1 MYVCVRIYVRVNY
14 AYIIYLCIYLFMHTI
29 HIFANYV
36 YIYICKLSLYMDAR
50 IWKSI
55 ADQWQAAMKLYVQI
69 AQVKT

>member
-1 MYVCVRIYVRVNY
+1 MHILYIYVF
-14 AYIIYLCIYLFMHTI
+14 IYLCILY
-29 HIFANYV
+29 IFLLIM
-36 YIYICKLSLYMDAR
+36 YIYIYIFKLSLYMDAR

>member
-14 AYIIYLCIYLFMHTI
+14 AYIFIYLCILY
-29 HIFANYV
+29 IFLLIM
-36 YIYICKLSLYMDAR
+36 YIYIYIFKLSLYMDAR

>member
-1 MYVCVRIYVRVNY
+1 MHIYVF
-14 AYIIYLCIYLFMHTI
+14 IYLFMHTI

-36 YIYICKLSLYMDAR
+36 YIYIYIFKLSLYMDAR

>member
-1 MYVCVRIYVRVNY
+1 M
-14 AYIIYLCIYLFMHTI
+14 YLFMHTI

-36 YIYICKLSLYMDAR
+36 YIYIFKLSLYMDAR

>member
-1 MYVCVRIYVRVNY
+1 MHIYVF
-14 AYIIYLCIYLFMHTI
+14 IYLFMHTI

-36 YIYICKLSLYMDAR
+36 YIFKLSLYMDAR